1 MEPALDD
8 VDQRKRSSRSAASS
22 ASPGPSGLGIRT
34 TPYSAEPAAKR
45 VRRDEEDE
53 TRVSGQHRGH
63 IANRNV
69 ARDHARVQY
78 GDTHY
83 HGATPNGGT
92 SSMSEN
98 MQIMDSL
105 GFAQMESRRDTIS
118 RAHMNTCKWLFEK
131 QEYLDWRDFAR
142 MSTHHGFFWIK
153 SKPGAGKS
161 TLMKFLVRSAKRRMP
176 QDTIISFFFN
186 ARGGDRLETSLEG
199 MYRSLLHQLLT
210 AFPLLQSGRRLSKI
224 ALCAQ
229 QDWPTQTLEALF
241 HDAVLDLDPGQHH
254 LTCFIDALDECP
266 EDDVRAMLKSLG
278 SLSDAALDDGID
290 LHICFSSRHY
300 PHITFERCQHLILD
314 GQEGHE
320 QDISTYVQNELVGK
334 GKLIENMKLEIQ
346 RRAQGVFLWA
356 ELVVQILNKDSDRG
370 NVSRLQTRLDEIPDG
385 LDDLFRDIL
394 QRGVQENSYL
404 VQILQWIL
412 YAQRPLTPQE
422 MYLAVHSG
430 TSDSTH
436 IKPWDSEEIEPRAV
450 NLFILDS
457 SKGLAEMTKGK
468 KRRESTVQFIHE
480 SVRDY
485 LRKTGFGV
493 LAPNLVEDLEGAT
506 HEYLYRCCSQ
516 WMSDDVIKHLMLPE
530 ELPKAKS
537 PEGKDLRDNAAK
549 LFPFLGYCVNN
560 VVYHADLAH
569 DRGALQD
576 HFIMKF
582 PLSQFLVINNAL
594 AIHNTR
600 RHDDLRNILAEKG
613 AASFLALEVA
623 FADSGRW
630 CQRKDL
636 EEAFRLADT
645 AGELVP
651 LLSFTHYHTEFFEPV
666 GTIKIAI
673 DTCNVGALRALNQYP
688 GSFLRRS
695 VVSQML
701 QSKDL
706 VLHKEKFQWAVTPG
720 YRESVKLQ
728 IADAISKAVYAGDV
742 NIVRSILSAS
752 DAMDPVYD
760 SAALLTNACV
770 LGHTAVVQLFLDHD
784 IQAQAAT
791 LNTPTPLIAA
801 VQGGHGSV
809 VHTLLLHGAKVDR
822 LDSTS
827 RSALGE
833 ACRNGHEAVVRI
845 LLEHSADVNVA
856 SGQHPSPFI
865 AALENGHVNI
875 VQLLLATK
883 RALLF
888 QAGAK
893 DYVLDHR
900 LSSWFA
906 RLPLTEVENVMRNC
920 MSEGLVRGCG
930 SLPTCIMRVASDN
943 GLDDLLQSLFR
954 DGTGLDLQEGR
965 CYFDALSIASQR
977 GHGLVVKTLIAN
989 DHLVQHQAPADYG
1002 EVAQAVAKA
1011 RHGYI
1016 LEILLDKSDG
1026 FRAQDR
1032 DIYID
1037 ALRQATQLGF
1047 REIVNI
1053 LRQRGVTLPE
1063 DVR

>member
-1 MEPALDD
+1 
-8 VDQRKRSSRSAASS
+8 
-22 ASPGPSGLGIRT
+22 
-34 TPYSAEPAAKR
+34 
-45 VRRDEEDE
+45 
-53 TRVSGQHRGH
+53 
-63 IANRNV
+63 
-69 ARDHARVQY
+69 
-78 GDTHY
+78 
-83 HGATPNGGT
+83 
-92 SSMSEN
+92 
-98 MQIMDSL
+98 
-105 GFAQMESRRDTIS
+105 
-118 RAHMNTCKWLFEK
+118 
-131 QEYLDWRDFAR
+131 
-142 MSTHHGFFWIK
+142 
-153 SKPGAGKS
+153 
-161 TLMKFLVRSAKRRMP
+161 MP
-176 QDTIISFFFN
+176 KDTIISFFFN

-210 AFPLLQSGRRLSKI
+210 AFPLLQTGRRLSKV
-224 ALCAQ
+224 ALCAE

-241 HDAVLDLDPGQHH
+241 HDAVLDLDPGQNH

-266 EDDVRAMLKSLG
+266 EDNVRAMLKSLG

-394 QRGVQENSYL
+394 QRGVQEKSYL

-412 YAQRPLTPQE
+412 YARRPLTPQE

-450 NLFILDS
+450 HLFILDS
-457 SKGLAEMTKGK
+457 SKGLAEMTKGT

-516 WMSDDVIKHLMLPE
+516 WMSNDVIKHLLLPE

-549 LFPFLGYCVNN
+549 LFPFLGYCASNM
-560 VVYHADLAH
+560 VYHADLALS
-569 DRGALQD
+569 RGTLQD
-576 HFIMKF
+576 HFITTF
-582 PLSQFLVINNAL
+582 PASSFLVINNVLAL
-594 AIHNTR
+594 HNTR
-600 RHDDLRNILAEKG
+600 RHYELRSVLAEK
-613 AASFLALEVA
+613 AATSFLALEMTSA
-623 FADSGRW
+623 GLGTW
-630 CQRKDL
+630 GQREDL
-636 EEAFRLADT
+636 EEALRLASTTD
-645 AGELVP
+645 ELVQFV
-651 LLSFTHYHTEFFEPV
+651 SRASSQ
-666 GTIKIAI
+666 TIKLAVE
-673 DTCNVGALRALNQYP
+673 TCNVGALRALFQYK
-688 GSFLRRS
+688 GSLIRQS
-695 VVSQML
+695 IVSKML
-701 QSKDL
+701 QSREL
-706 VLHKEKFQWAVTPG
+706 VLHEEISEWVVAPDDYPNMKIHILKTT
-720 YRESVKLQ
+720 
-728 IADAISKAVYAGDV
+728 SKAVNAGDV
-742 NIVRSILSAS
+742 DTLRSILSALYAA
-752 DAMDPVYD
+752 DLLHD
-760 SAALLTNACV
+760 SASLLIDACR
-770 LGHTAVVQLFLDHD
+770 LGHTAIVQLLLEHGVE
-784 IQAQAAT
+784 AQTRLAHHSV
-791 LNTPTPLIAA
+791 PLIAA
-801 VQGGHGSV
+801 AQCGHDAV
-809 VHTLLLHGAKVDR
+809 VRTLLLHGASVGQ
-822 LDSTS
+822 LDVNL

-845 LLEHSADVNVA
+845 LLEHGADVNLA
-856 SGQHPSPFI
+856 SGQHPSPLI

-883 RALLF
+883 SALLF
-888 QAGAK
+888 GAGVQ

-900 LSSWFA
+900 FSSWFA
-906 RLPLTEVENVMRNC
+906 RLPLTEVEHVMRNC
-920 MSEGLVRGCG
+920 MSEGLLHGCV
-930 SLPTCIMRVASDN
+930 SLPTCIMHVASDN

-954 DGTGLDLQEGR
+954 NNAGPDLREGK
-965 CYFDALSIASQR
+965 CYFDALSVASQR

-989 DHLVQHQAPADYG
+989 DHGVQHRASSDYS
-1002 EVAQAVAKA
+1002 EVAQAVVKA

-1063 DVR
+1063 DVT

>member
-1 MEPALDD
+1 
-8 VDQRKRSSRSAASS
+8 
-22 ASPGPSGLGIRT
+22 
-34 TPYSAEPAAKR
+34 
-45 VRRDEEDE
+45 
-53 TRVSGQHRGH
+53 
-63 IANRNV
+63 
-69 ARDHARVQY
+69 
-78 GDTHY
+78 
-83 HGATPNGGT
+83 
-92 SSMSEN
+92 
-98 MQIMDSL
+98 
-105 GFAQMESRRDTIS
+105 
-118 RAHMNTCKWLFEK
+118 
-131 QEYLDWRDFAR
+131 
-142 MSTHHGFFWIK
+142 
-153 SKPGAGKS
+153 
-161 TLMKFLVRSAKRRMP
+161 
-176 QDTIISFFFN
+176 
-186 ARGGDRLETSLEG
+186 
-199 MYRSLLHQLLT
+199 
-210 AFPLLQSGRRLSKI
+210 
-224 ALCAQ
+224 
-229 QDWPTQTLEALF
+229 
-241 HDAVLDLDPGQHH
+241 VLDLDPGQNH

-290 LHICFSSRHY
+290 LHVCFSSRHY

-450 NLFILDS
+450 HLFILDS
-457 SKGLAEMTKGK
+457 SKGLAEMTKGT

-516 WMSDDVIKHLMLPE
+516 WISNDVVKHLLVPE
-530 ELPKAKS
+530 KLPKAKS
-537 PEGKDLRDNAAK
+537 PEAKDLRDNAAK
-549 LFPFLGYCVNN
+549 LFPFLGYCASN
-560 VVYHADLAH
+560 VVYHADLALK
-569 DRGALQD
+569 RGTLQD
-576 HFIMKF
+576 QFVVMF
-582 PLSQFLVINNAL
+582 PLIQFLVVNNVL
-594 AIHNTR
+594 AIHDTR
-600 RHDDLRNILAEKG
+600 RHDKLRSILIEKR
-613 AASFLALEVA
+613 ATSFLALEIISA
-623 FADSGRW
+623 EPNTW
-630 CQRKDL
+630 TQRRDL
-636 EEAFRLADT
+636 EEALRLAKT
-645 AGELVP
+645 VRESSQLVA
-651 LLSFTHYHTEFFEPV
+651 SFIQLDRALEPWTTPKE
-666 GTIKIAI
+666 TIKLAI
-673 DTCNVGALRALNQYP
+673 DTRNVAALRALGQYLR
-688 GSFLRRS
+688 GSYRPNI
-695 VVSQML
+695 VSLML
-701 QSKDL
+701 QSRDS
-706 VLHKEKFQWAVTPG
+706 VLHREIFEWAVAPG
-720 YRESVKLQ
+720 SHESVNSIPSLLSTAM
-728 IADAISKAVYAGDV
+728 IKAVYNDDV
-742 NIVRSILSAS
+742 NIVRLILSAP
-752 DAMDPVYD
+752 DTLNLAYD
-760 SAALLTNACV
+760 SAALLIDACL
-770 LGHTAVVQLFLDHD
+770 LGHTSIVQLFLEHD
-784 IQAQAAT
+784 VQAQAAA

-809 VHTLLLHGAKVDR
+809 VHSLLLHGAKVDR

-833 ACRNGHEAVVRI
+833 ACKNGHEAVVRI
-845 LLEHSADVNVA
+845 LLEHGADVNLA
-856 SGQHPSPFI
+856 SGQHPSPLI

-888 QAGAK
+888 EAGAK

-954 DGTGLDLQEGR
+954 NNADPDLREGK
-965 CYFDALSIASQR
+965 CYFDALSVASQR
-977 GHGLVVKTLIAN
+977 GHGLVVKTLLAN
-989 DHLVQHQAPADYG
+989 GDGVNHQAPADYG

-1016 LEILLDKSDG
+1016 LEILLDESDG

-1047 REIVNI
+1047 REIINV